1 MPKILSSN
9 ERVSISITTGTIV
22 RTIAIVAALWVLW
35 AIQDIVLY
43 VFIALLVAGLLY
55 PWARWA
61 KAHTIP
67 RGLAVVVAYILLLG
81 VFAFVLALL
90 VPAVLSEVKNLASTQ
105 GGVWQW
111 FHQAAGSTQSFLSKY
126 GIGGSLQELF
136 QGWGQ
141 IQFTATKLFD
151 VLIQIFGGIAGFL
164 TVLVLSFYVIVE
176 ENAVRN
182 LFRHA
187 IPKEYQDMVGHVV
200 WQVIEKLG
208 GWMRGQ
214 IVLGLIIGILYFIGL
229 SIIGVPYAL
238 LLALFG
244 GLTEFI
250 PYIGP
255 FISGIPVVIFAFTDS
270 PWRALAAAILIVIIQ
285 QLENNV
291 IVPKVMQKAVGINP
305 VLSIVA
311 FLIGAERFGVVGAI
325 VAIPVA
331 VAATVAIAE
340 ILRFRKQRAT

>member
-1 MPKILSSN
+1 MSKQLSTQTP
-9 ERVSISITTGTIV
+9 VHISITTGTVI
-22 RTIAIVAALWVLW
+22 RTIAILAGLWVLW
-35 AIQDIVLY
+35 MIQDIVLY
-43 VFIALLVAGLLY
+43 VFIALLVAGLMY
-55 PWARWA
+55 PMAHWA
-61 KAHTIP
+61 KAHRIP
-67 RGLAVVVAYILLLG
+67 RGLAVVVSYILLLG
-81 VFAFVLALL
+81 VFGLVIALL
-90 VPAVLSEVKNLASTQ
+90 VPAVLSEVKNLASTE
-105 GGVWQW
+105 GGIWQW
-111 FHQAAGSTQSFLSKY
+111 FHQAAGSTQLFLIKY

-136 QGWGQ
+136 QGWGH
-141 IQFTATKLFD
+141 IQFTATKLVD
-151 VLIQIFGGIAGFL
+151 VLIGIFGGIAGFL

-187 IPKEYQDMVGHVV
+187 IPKDYQDMVGQVI

-208 GWMRGQ
+208 GWLRGQ
-214 IVLGLIIGILYFIGL
+214 IVLGAIIGILYFIGL

-244 GLTEFI
+244 ALTEFI
-250 PYIGP
+250 PYVGP

-270 PWRALAAAILIVIIQ
+270 PWKALAAGILIVIIQ

-311 FLIGAERFGVVGAI
+311 FLIGAEKFGVVGAI
-325 VAIPVA
+325 FAIPVA
-331 VAATVAIAE
+331 VAATVAISE
-340 ILRFRKQRAT
+340 VMKFRRDRV